1 MNPSIVALL
10 IFGCAACGIAALGLL
25 VRSLFGQAQRTAEQ
39 RVPPAPGEVGVAQ
52 LPGVFDE
59 PPARSWLGR
68 IDQRFNRLVAETG
81 MEIEPSAAFLL
92 MVLCGLA
99 VGGALFVWREHVLLA
114 IGGMAVGMLAPL
126 VYMVIRRNRRRRA
139 MQEQLPDVLDLLARG
154 VRAGESLDQAIALVG
169 EDSAP
174 PLGIEFRRCARQME
188 MGLSLQAAMRSLV
201 RRVPLM
207 EARIMASALLVQRT
221 SGGNLATTME
231 RLAAVVRDR
240 LSYRRQFRATTAAS
254 RYGATL
260 IALVGPA
267 VLILLAVWQPEY
279 AANFFTEPFG
289 WALIGAAFVLNLLG
303 LLWVYSLLRTDY

>member
-1 MNPSIVALL
+1 MSPDLMALL
-10 IFGCAACGIAALGLL
+10 VFGFAACLIAAVGLL
-25 VRSLFGQAQRTAEQ
+25 VRDVFGRTRRQAEE
-39 RVPPAPGEVGVAQ
+39 RVSGRLGETGVSQ
-52 LPGVFDE
+52 LPTIFDE

-68 IDQRFNRLVAETG
+68 LDQRFNRLVAETG
-81 MEIEPSAAFLL
+81 LDMEPAGAFLL
-92 MVLCGLA
+92 MILCGL
-99 VGGALFVWREHVLLA
+99 VLGGSLFVWREQILLA
-114 IGGMAVGMLAPL
+114 IGGMAAGMVVPL
-126 VYMVIRRNRRRRA
+126 VYLVIRRNRRRRA

-169 EDSAP
+169 EDSPP

-207 EARIMASALLVQRT
+207 EARIMASALLVQRA

-240 LSYRRQFRATTAAS
+240 LSYRRQFRATTAAG

-260 IALVGPA
+260 IALVAPL
-267 VLILLAVWQPEY
+267 VLAVMAIWQPEY
-279 AANFFTEPFG
+279 AANFFSEPFG
-289 WALIGAAFVLNLLG
+289 WILIGTAFVLNLLG
-303 LLWVYSLLRTDY
+303 VLWVFSMLRTDY

>member
-1 MNPSIVALL
+1 MSPQLVALL
-10 IFGCAACGIAALGLL
+10 AFGALACAIAGLGLL
-25 VRSLFGQAQRTAEQ
+25 ARDIFGRRQ
-39 RVPPAPGEVGVAQ
+39 RVAEDRVLERPSETGVAQ
-52 LPGVFDE
+52 LPTVFDE

-68 IDQRFNRLVAETG
+68 LDQGFNRLVAESG
-81 MEIEPSAAFLL
+81 LAMEPMAAFLL
-92 MVLCGLA
+92 MLLCGLA
-99 VGGALFVWREHVLLA
+99 LAGTLFLWREQELLA
-114 IGGMAVGMLAPL
+114 IAGMAVGMVLPLIYLA
-126 VYMVIRRNRRRRA
+126 IRRNRRRRA
-139 MQEQLPDVLDLLARG
+139 MQEQLPDVLELLARG

-169 EDSAP
+169 EDSPP

-207 EARIMASALLVQRT
+207 EARIMASALLVQRA

-240 LSYRRQFRATTAAS
+240 LSYRRQFRATTAAG

-260 IALVGPA
+260 IALVGPI
-267 VLILLAVWQPEY
+267 VLLVLAIWQPEY

-289 WALIGAAFVLNLLG
+289 WILIGAAFVLNLLG
-303 LLWVYSLLRTDY
+303 LIWVFSLLRTDY